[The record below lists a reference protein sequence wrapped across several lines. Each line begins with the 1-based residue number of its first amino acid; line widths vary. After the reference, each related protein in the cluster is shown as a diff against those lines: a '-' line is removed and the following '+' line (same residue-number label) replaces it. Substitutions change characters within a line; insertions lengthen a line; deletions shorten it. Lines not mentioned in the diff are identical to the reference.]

1 MRDGTTMSTEYR
13 SQRSPPGLYA
23 ATVTVADGLRIRDAI
38 RTRQPTQRNPPPP
51 AILEETP
58 DMTHRHGKEGAEY
71 VGAFET
77 TR

>member
-1 MRDGTTMSTEYR
+1 MSTECR
-13 SQRSPPGLYA
+13 SQRTSPDLRA
-23 ATVTVADGLRIRDAI
+23 ATMTVADGLRIRKATRI
-38 RTRQPTQRNPPPP
+38 RQPTQRIPTPP
-51 AILEETP
+51 AIFVETP